1 MIINKQK
8 PNYNTKQL
16 LKQELILNTKQ
27 LLAKKGYT
35 IKNINNPI
43 LDKSDKRALYL
54 FQKDN
59 NIKETDEYKEIHKND
74 DIYYNGGING
84 KAYKATY
91 DTETDQYKISKL
103 PEKNIQAGFYTFIEY
118 FVKSYTP
125 DHKPL
130 KTDPSKCIVIN
141 NLGDKLLINTK
152 KIDKVHPIIG
162 NSTLRLIKS
171 QDPTDQLSGLD
182 ENSSGSASSDT
193 KNEDLKASTLPQD
206 GQTVYITSGQ
216 DPEYFDEVNL
226 TGPTRGAGE
235 GSFSNNWKKQPI
247 QTFTNYG
254 VSYFKYVN
262 PASWLNINGKVS
274 KAFDV
279 IERNIQASTA
289 LVGTFLNNI
298 TNAVEMI
305 DTPWLNV
312 NDPII
317 KIYNLTGLDNID
329 TNYIENKE
337 KGNIIV
343 LPVRPDNIS
352 DNISAAFEK
361 ETPRGRTASYWG
373 YNSTGDRE
381 LSFSVKLFKIDID
394 EKEDNSSSFYNERST
409 YLKIIRNCKSL
420 CYPEFE
426 GKYGTVSQ
434 PYCYVNINDFV
445 RFMGICQSVSISY
458 EGDIVDDIYSI
469 ATINFSFTAITDTPL
484 SQSEVAR
491 SGNNNE
497 MKKYL

>member
-162 NSTLRLIKS
+162 SNTLRLIKS

-216 DPEYFDEVNL
+216 DSEYFDEVNL
-226 TGPTRGAGE
+226 TGSTRGAGK

-312 NDPII
+312 NDPFI
-317 KIYNLTGLDNID
+317 KIYNLTSLDNVD
-329 TNYIENKE
+329 ANYIEEKE
-337 KGNIIV
+337 KGNFIT
-343 LPVRPDNIS
+343 LPVRPDSIS

-381 LSFSVKLFKIDID
+381 LSFSVKLYRIEIDGYKQG
-394 EKEDNSSSFYNERST
+394 EKRTKEFLNI
-409 YLKIIRNCKSL
+409 LKKCKAL

-434 PYCYVNINDFV
+434 PYCYVNINNFL
-445 RFMGICQSVSISY
+445 RFMAICTSVTMNY
-458 EGDIVDDIYSI
+458 EGDLIDGIYSI
-469 ATINFSFTAITDTPL
+469 ATVSFNFTAITDTPL
-484 SQSEVAR
+484 SMSDVIKR
-491 SGNNNE
+491 GNYTE

>member
-130 KTDPSKCIVIN
+130 KIDPSKCIVIN

-162 NSTLRLIKS
+162 SNTLRLIKP

-193 KNEDLKASTLPQD
+193 KNEDLKAQNYKDWQD
-206 GQTVYITSGQ
+206 VKASNTTDTS
-216 DPEYFDEVNL
+216 YFDEVNL
-226 TGPTRGAGE
+226 TGGNQTIGIPGGE
-235 GSFSNNWKKQPI
+235 NEWAKQPF
-247 QTFTNYG
+247 QAVTNFG
-254 VSYFKYVN
+254 VMAYKYLN
-262 PASWLNINGKVS
+262 PISWAQNNKFAS

-279 IERNIQASTA
+279 IERNVQAASS
-289 LVGTFLNNI
+289 LVGSLLNIGTSVNKFAQAEAY
-298 TNAVEMI
+298 NM
-305 DTPWLNV
+305 LNKGK
-312 NDPII
+312 PFI
-317 KIYNLTGLDNID
+317 KIYNLTGLDVVDSN
-329 TNYIENKE
+329 TIETYKRSNF
-337 KGNIIV
+337 IS
-343 LPVRPDNIS
+343 LPVRPDSIS
-352 DNISAAFEK
+352 DNISTAFEK

-394 EKEDNSSSFYNERST
+394 EQFVNFNKDT
-409 YLKIIRNCKSL
+409 YLDLIMKSKSL

-458 EGDIVDDIYSI
+458 EGDIVEDIYSI

-491 SGNNNE
+491 SGNDNE